1 MVEQLATDYANYFR
15 QADITKEVFEFERQ
29 IQKSAQNISQN
40 SLLYRLIQFAQASMK
55 C

>member
-29 IQKSAQNISQN
+29 IQKSAQNI
-40 SLLYRLIQFAQASMK
+40 LIVKFTYRLIQFAQASMK